1 MLISISFLLLST
13 GTSGTLSWHQGKWSE
28 KPDAL
33 FADIQAL
40 NSVSALEYK
49 RYETAFTAA
58 AKAKHSSPVE
68 KARFLLLA
76 TLSRTN
82 WNGAIHPKNV
92 LHPKVAS
99 YLGEFEK
106 GLTSKSIATACY
118 LSYVFSPAE
127 VPIRFDV
134 ALQLIESWHPNQYL
148 FQALL
153 KHSQKDTNFR
163 RMRGEHYDREAS
175 GAALLK
181 IGKSLVKRMEQHS
194 PGTWHSIAVER
205 YLADTLC
212 IGMGYRHKEMLQM
225 EIEAFRRLISNG
237 TTPPG
242 TKAISEKLLAQRKLR
257 LERIEKGLFKPS

>member
-1 MLISISFLLLST
+1 
-13 GTSGTLSWHQGKWSE
+13 
-28 KPDAL
+28 
-33 FADIQAL
+33 
-40 NSVSALEYK
+40 
-49 RYETAFTAA
+49 
-58 AKAKHSSPVE
+58 
-68 KARFLLLA
+68 
-76 TLSRTN
+76 
-82 WNGAIHPKNV
+82 
-92 LHPKVAS
+92 
-99 YLGEFEK
+99 
-106 GLTSKSIATACY
+106 
-118 LSYVFSPAE
+118 
-127 VPIRFDV
+127 
-134 ALQLIESWHPNQYL
+134 
-148 FQALL
+148 
-153 KHSQKDTNFR
+153 
-163 RMRGEHYDREAS
+163 MRGEHYDREAS